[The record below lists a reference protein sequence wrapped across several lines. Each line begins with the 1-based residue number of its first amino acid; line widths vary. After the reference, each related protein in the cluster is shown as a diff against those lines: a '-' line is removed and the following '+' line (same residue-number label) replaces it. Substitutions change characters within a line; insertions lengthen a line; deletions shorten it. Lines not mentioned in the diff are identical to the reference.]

1 MPSKQLL
8 NTHPLPSLKREIRK
22 TNITGYSK
30 LTKDEIIELMLKHKD
45 RFHHMTDY
53 VKPERKPRKP
63 RVKKEKVVEEKK
75 ENKEDILDKKL
86 DKLHENLNNTEF
98 PSLEILNE
106 TARTLMD
113 YRDLG
118 GNKHK
123 GLVKLIYKRQKATIA
138 KSKEKKPDNKRKLIS
153 KTINYDKPSKD
164 VVIKSVSKAKKENKK
179 IVIKKEEQSKGTAK
193 KVSKIQQPK
202 QVAKVIKPKE
212 KRQPLTNAKVIK
224 AEPKEENIKKQ
235 IKILINK
242 YSAEEI
248 KKQKFTK
255 ENLKQFTNPYFD
267 LLDKLKEDLS
277 NVENPQKFLDDNLEI
292 NKKYI
297 DVSSNFARRIKAQ
310 FKKNKEELKEEP
322 KKKEPKKEEEKER
335 YEKLYNL
342 LKNVSLKELKGQS
355 IYVSNP
361 ISKSVYERLIKE
373 KTPKP
378 TKEKRQPLTNAKV
391 IKAEPKEE
399 NFKQPIKGNMTKEQV
414 LKDLKEYGEKIG
426 REISRTSTIGRG
438 REGLEKFLNTY
449 NIDYIHYRGGDKA
462 GVRADTIEIIAIKQ
476 PTMEYH
482 QRFKV
487 LFVKKKEEPKKKEPK
502 KKEPKKKEELK
513 RPKEIPKNL
522 EEVWDE
528 YMSEKAGSFAKKI
541 SVQQDELEEL
551 IELDKKYKQ
560 YERERKDTENSA
572 KIQLNAI
579 GEQNEMIEDIRT
591 NVTDENPNLLKV
603 YKKFAPTIF
612 NVITKQLK
620 SEE

>member
-98 PSLEILNE
+98 PSLEVLNE

-164 VVIKSVSKAKKENKK
+164 VVIKSVSKAKEENKK
-179 IVIKKEEQSKGTAK
+179 IVKKKEEQSKGTAK

-224 AEPKEENIKKQ
+224 AEPKEE
-235 IKILINK
+235 
-242 YSAEEI
+242 
-248 KKQKFTK
+248 
-255 ENLKQFTNPYFD
+255 P
-267 LLDKLKEDLS
+267 
-277 NVENPQKFLDDNLEI
+277 
-292 NKKYI
+292 
-297 DVSSNFARRIKAQ
+297 
-310 FKKNKEELKEEP
+310 
-322 KKKEPKKEEEKER
+322 
-335 YEKLYNL
+335 
-342 LKNVSLKELKGQS
+342 
-355 IYVSNP
+355 
-361 ISKSVYERLIKE
+361 
-373 KTPKP
+373 
-378 TKEKRQPLTNAKV
+378 
-391 IKAEPKEE
+391 
-399 NFKQPIKGNMTKEQV
+399 
-414 LKDLKEYGEKIG
+414 
-426 REISRTSTIGRG
+426 
-438 REGLEKFLNTY
+438 
-449 NIDYIHYRGGDKA
+449 
-462 GVRADTIEIIAIKQ
+462 
-476 PTMEYH
+476 
-482 QRFKV
+482 
-487 LFVKKKEEPKKKEPK
+487 KEEPKKKEPK

-513 RPKEIPKNL
+513 RPKEISKPL
-522 EEVWDE
+522 EEVWAE

>member
-98 PSLEILNE
+98 PSLEVLNE

-138 KSKEKKPDNKRKLIS
+138 KSKEKKPDNKRKLII

-164 VVIKSVSKAKKENKK
+164 VVIKSVSKAKEENKK

-202 QVAKVIKPKE
+202 QMAKVIKPKE

-224 AEPKEENIKKQ
+224 AESDEKKINYILKNMNI
-235 IKILINK
+235 
-242 YSAEEI
+242 E
-248 KKQKFTK
+248 
-255 ENLKQFTNPYFD
+255 
-267 LLDKLKEDLS
+267 
-277 NVENPQKFLDDNLEI
+277 
-292 NKKYI
+292 
-297 DVSSNFARRIKAQ
+297 
-310 FKKNKEELKEEP
+310 
-322 KKKEPKKEEEKER
+322 KKEEDLPQDIQDLLSEYIQEDDSDNYRVGTNQEFIANWGQKSIQFDTAKQYKQYIKGR
-335 YEKLYNL
+335 ILSDYYGYKYDPKKDEKL
-342 LKNVSLKELKGQS
+342 
-355 IYVSNP
+355 
-361 ISKSVYERLIKE
+361 
-373 KTPKP
+373 KP
-378 TKEKRQPLTNAKV
+378 T
-391 IKAEPKEE
+391 EP
-399 NFKQPIKGNMTKEQV
+399 
-414 LKDLKEYGEKIG
+414 
-426 REISRTSTIGRG
+426 
-438 REGLEKFLNTY
+438 
-449 NIDYIHYRGGDKA
+449 
-462 GVRADTIEIIAIKQ
+462 
-476 PTMEYH
+476 
-482 QRFKV
+482 
-487 LFVKKKEEPKKKEPK
+487 KKKEEPKK
-502 KKEPKKKEELK
+502 L
-513 RPKEIPKNL
+513 KEISKPL
-522 EEVWDE
+522 EEVWAE

-560 YERERKDTENSA
+560 YEKERKDTDNSA

-579 GEQNEMIEDIRT
+579 GEQNEIIEDIRT
-591 NVTDENPNLLKV
+591 NITDENPNLLKV

>member
-138 KSKEKKPDNKRKLIS
+138 KSKEKKPDNKRKLII

-164 VVIKSVSKAKKENKK
+164 VVIKSVSKAKEENKK

-202 QVAKVIKPKE
+202 QMAKVIKP
-212 KRQPLTNAKVIK
+212 
-224 AEPKEENIKKQ
+224 
-235 IKILINK
+235 
-242 YSAEEI
+242 
-248 KKQKFTK
+248 
-255 ENLKQFTNPYFD
+255 
-267 LLDKLKEDLS
+267 
-277 NVENPQKFLDDNLEI
+277 
-292 NKKYI
+292 
-297 DVSSNFARRIKAQ
+297 
-310 FKKNKEELKEEP
+310 
-322 KKKEPKKEEEKER
+322 
-335 YEKLYNL
+335 
-342 LKNVSLKELKGQS
+342 
-355 IYVSNP
+355 
-361 ISKSVYERLIKE
+361 
-373 KTPKP
+373 
-378 TKEKRQPLTNAKV
+378 KEKRQPLTNAKV

-426 REISRTSTIGRG
+426 REMIKTSTIGRDN
-438 REGLEKFLNTY
+438 EGLENFLNTY
-449 NIDYIHYRGGDKA
+449 NIDYIDYKGGDKA
-462 GVRADTIEIIAIKQ
+462 GVRADTIEIWAITQ

-487 LFVKKKEEPKKKEPK
+487 LFVKKKEEKKKKEPKEEPK
-502 KKEPKKKEELK
+502 KKEPKKKEEPKKL
-513 RPKEIPKNL
+513 KEISKPL
-522 EEVWDE
+522 EEVWAE
-528 YMSEKAGSFAKKI
+528 YMSEKAGSFGKKI

-560 YERERKDTENSA
+560 YEKERKDTDNSA

-579 GEQNEMIEDIRT
+579 GEQNEIIEDIRT
-591 NVTDENPNLLKV
+591 NITDENPNLLKV

>member
-98 PSLEILNE
+98 PSLEVLNE

-138 KSKEKKPDNKRKLIS
+138 KSKEKKPDNKRKLII

-164 VVIKSVSKAKKENKK
+164 VVIKSVSKAKEENKK

-202 QVAKVIKPKE
+202 QMAKVIKPKE

-235 IKILINK
+235 IKIANWGQKSIQFDTVKQYKQYIKGRILSDYYGYK
-242 YSAEEI
+242 YDP
-248 KKQKFTK
+248 KKD
-255 ENLKQFTNPYFD
+255 E
-267 LLDKLKEDLS
+267 KLK
-277 NVENPQKFLDDNLEI
+277 P
-292 NKKYI
+292 
-297 DVSSNFARRIKAQ
+297 
-310 FKKNKEELKEEP
+310 
-322 KKKEPKKEEEKER
+322 
-335 YEKLYNL
+335 
-342 LKNVSLKELKGQS
+342 
-355 IYVSNP
+355 
-361 ISKSVYERLIKE
+361 
-373 KTPKP
+373 
-378 TKEKRQPLTNAKV
+378 
-391 IKAEPKEE
+391 
-399 NFKQPIKGNMTKEQV
+399 
-414 LKDLKEYGEKIG
+414 
-426 REISRTSTIGRG
+426 
-438 REGLEKFLNTY
+438 
-449 NIDYIHYRGGDKA
+449 
-462 GVRADTIEIIAIKQ
+462 
-476 PTMEYH
+476 
-482 QRFKV
+482 
-487 LFVKKKEEPKKKEPK
+487 
-502 KKEPKKKEELK
+502 KEPKKKEELK
-513 RPKEIPKNL
+513 RPKEISKPL
-522 EEVWDE
+522 EEVWGE
-528 YMSEKAGSFAKKI
+528 YMSEKAGSFGKKI

-560 YERERKDTENSA
+560 YEKERKDTDNSA

-579 GEQNEMIEDIRT
+579 GEQNEIIEDIRT
-591 NVTDENPNLLKV
+591 NITDENPNLLKV

>member
-98 PSLEILNE
+98 PSLEVLNE

-138 KSKEKKPDNKRKLIS
+138 KSKEKKPDNKRKLII

-202 QVAKVIKPKE
+202 QMAKVIKPKE

-224 AEPKEENIKKQ
+224 AESDEKKINYILKNMNI
-235 IKILINK
+235 
-242 YSAEEI
+242 E
-248 KKQKFTK
+248 
-255 ENLKQFTNPYFD
+255 
-267 LLDKLKEDLS
+267 
-277 NVENPQKFLDDNLEI
+277 
-292 NKKYI
+292 
-297 DVSSNFARRIKAQ
+297 
-310 FKKNKEELKEEP
+310 
-322 KKKEPKKEEEKER
+322 KKEEDLPQDIQDLLSEYIQEDDSDNYRVGTNQEFIANWGQKSIQFDTVKQYKQYIKGR
-335 YEKLYNL
+335 ILSDYYGYKYDPKKDEKL
-342 LKNVSLKELKGQS
+342 K
-355 IYVSNP
+355 
-361 ISKSVYERLIKE
+361 
-373 KTPKP
+373 
-378 TKEKRQPLTNAKV
+378 
-391 IKAEPKEE
+391 PKE
-399 NFKQPIKGNMTKEQV
+399 P
-414 LKDLKEYGEKIG
+414 
-426 REISRTSTIGRG
+426 
-438 REGLEKFLNTY
+438 
-449 NIDYIHYRGGDKA
+449 
-462 GVRADTIEIIAIKQ
+462 
-476 PTMEYH
+476 
-482 QRFKV
+482 
-487 LFVKKKEEPKKKEPK
+487 KKKEEPKK
-502 KKEPKKKEELK
+502 L
-513 RPKEIPKNL
+513 KEISKPL
-522 EEVWDE
+522 EEVWAE
-528 YMSEKAGSFAKKI
+528 YMSEKAGSFGKKI

-560 YERERKDTENSA
+560 YEKERKDTDNSA

-579 GEQNEMIEDIRT
+579 GEQNEIIEDIRT
-591 NVTDENPNLLKV
+591 NITDENPNLLKV

>member
-98 PSLEILNE
+98 PSLEVLNE

-164 VVIKSVSKAKKENKK
+164 VVIKSVSKAKEENKK

-242 YSAEEI
+242 YSSEEI

-322 KKKEPKKEEEKER
+322 KKKEPKK
-335 YEKLYNL
+335 
-342 LKNVSLKELKGQS
+342 
-355 IYVSNP
+355 
-361 ISKSVYERLIKE
+361 
-373 KTPKP
+373 
-378 TKEKRQPLTNAKV
+378 
-391 IKAEPKEE
+391 
-399 NFKQPIKGNMTKEQV
+399 
-414 LKDLKEYGEKIG
+414 
-426 REISRTSTIGRG
+426 
-438 REGLEKFLNTY
+438 
-449 NIDYIHYRGGDKA
+449 
-462 GVRADTIEIIAIKQ
+462 
-476 PTMEYH
+476 
-482 QRFKV
+482 
-487 LFVKKKEEPKKKEPK
+487 
-502 KKEPKKKEELK
+502 KEELK

-522 EEVWDE
+522 EEVWAE

-560 YERERKDTENSA
+560 YEKERKDTDNSA

>member
-98 PSLEILNE
+98 PSLEVLNE

-138 KSKEKKPDNKRKLIS
+138 KSKEKKPDNKRKLII

-202 QVAKVIKPKE
+202 QMAKVIKPKE

-224 AEPKEENIKKQ
+224 AESDEKKINYILKNMNI
-235 IKILINK
+235 
-242 YSAEEI
+242 E
-248 KKQKFTK
+248 
-255 ENLKQFTNPYFD
+255 
-267 LLDKLKEDLS
+267 
-277 NVENPQKFLDDNLEI
+277 
-292 NKKYI
+292 
-297 DVSSNFARRIKAQ
+297 
-310 FKKNKEELKEEP
+310 
-322 KKKEPKKEEEKER
+322 KKEEDLPQDIQDLLSEYIQEDDSDNYRVGTNQEFIANWGQKSIQFDTAKQYKQYIKGR
-335 YEKLYNL
+335 ILSDYYGYKYDPKKDEKL
-342 LKNVSLKELKGQS
+342 
-355 IYVSNP
+355 
-361 ISKSVYERLIKE
+361 
-373 KTPKP
+373 KP
-378 TKEKRQPLTNAKV
+378 T
-391 IKAEPKEE
+391 EP
-399 NFKQPIKGNMTKEQV
+399 
-414 LKDLKEYGEKIG
+414 
-426 REISRTSTIGRG
+426 
-438 REGLEKFLNTY
+438 
-449 NIDYIHYRGGDKA
+449 
-462 GVRADTIEIIAIKQ
+462 
-476 PTMEYH
+476 
-482 QRFKV
+482 
-487 LFVKKKEEPKKKEPK
+487 KKKEEPKK
-502 KKEPKKKEELK
+502 L
-513 RPKEIPKNL
+513 KEISKPL
-522 EEVWDE
+522 EEVWAE
-528 YMSEKAGSFAKKI
+528 YMSEKAGSFGKKI

-560 YERERKDTENSA
+560 YEKERKDTDNSA

-579 GEQNEMIEDIRT
+579 GEQNEIIEDIRT
-591 NVTDENPNLLKV
+591 NITDENPNLLKV